1 MTDKKLIDLMV
12 PVSEYVT
19 VDEDA
24 TLFEAV
30 QALVKAQ
37 ASFEKNRYHHRAVLV
52 LDRQQKNVVCKLA
65 QVDILRALEPKYESI
80 ELGRFGY
87 SRKFMA
93 TLQDKFRLWEEP
105 LDNICKKA
113 MEKKVSNFI
122 TPPIE
127 GELIDENASLSD
139 AIHQLVLG
147 CHQSLLVTSGSEIIG
162 VLRLSDVFH
171 EVSVIMRSCAL

>member
-1 MTDKKLIDLMV
+1 MTDRKLTDLMI
-12 PVSEYVT
+12 PVSAYVT

-37 ASFEKNRYHHRAVLV
+37 EAFEKNRYHHRAVLV
-52 LDRQQKNVVCKLA
+52 LDRQKKNVVGKLA
-65 QVDILRALEPKYESI
+65 QLDILRALEPKYESI

-87 SRKFMA
+87 SRKFMT

-113 MEKKVSNFI
+113 MEKRVSNFV
-122 TPPIE
+122 TPPTE
-127 GELIDENASLSD
+127 GELIDKNASLSD

-147 CHQSLLVTSGSEIIG
+147 CYQSLMVTSGSNIIG

-171 EVSVIMRSCAL
+171 EVSVMMRSCAV